1 VSGGGELI
9 TGFGDGIAI
18 SEATTDRS
26 AWFVIGVNNSGINGT
41 IAAIAYCAGSNQ
53 AVAAK
58 HTSGRARREVA
69 ARVARLQ
76 SQVDAASS
84 GG

>member
-18 SEATTDRS
+18 SRANSERTG
-26 AWFVIGVNNSGINGT
+26 WFVIGVNHAGITGT

-58 HTSGRARREVA
+58 QTSGRDRREIA
-69 ARVARLQ
+69 ALVARLQ
-76 SQVDAASS
+76 ARVDAARS